1 MQGGPFQSVT
11 AGWDALGSALLL
23 QIKDEAGSVQFLAP
37 PALVPVG
44 IQQDP
49 LRNGRWPQHLPP
61 PHCPACWVVR
71 SLCSHKISLFLLPG
85 SPHQKFFFSF
95 SFFCGPAGLM
105 ARACIWRSWEVE
117 KREVLSLGWW
127 WDRAGVS
134 QGGLGLGQI
143 SGSLLLLSACISNPH
158 GEMRSAFPQPEVC
171 TGSCLGSPN
180 YFFPRRKKCVYAFFS
195 TSWRLDA
202 ARKSIPNK
210 KSGINVNY
218 TSVRFTFILIRH
230 ISSKCDFL
238 LGLVIKVFCTAKETS
253 PVLFSGSM
261 NSRICLW
268 VFQLLRHQWGSVR
281 SGTRRWQ
288 AAFLSL
294 LIYCLSEN
302 QILNTWSINII
313 SALK

>member
-1 MQGGPFQSVT
+1 MEGDPSICLLLI
-11 AGWDALGSALLL
+11 ALPVGLWGVSALTRSACSSC
-23 QIKDEAGSVQFLAP
+23 QEAPIKSFFFLFLFSVA
-37 PALVPVG
+37 
-44 IQQDP
+44 QQDWWP
-49 LRNGRWPQHLPP
+49 GHVFGDPERWKRGKC
-61 PHCPACWVVR
+61 CPSGDDGHRCR
-71 SLCSHKISLFLLPG
+71 
-85 SPHQKFFFSF
+85 
-95 SFFCGPAGLM
+95 
-105 ARACIWRSWEVE
+105 
-117 KREVLSLGWW
+117 
-127 WDRAGVS
+127 DRAGVS